1 MFYGDIIVIN
11 TIHVFA
17 SQITK
22 PRASKIEYITRAN
35 VSVIKST
42 EDYIVPCVFIDIS
55 RVTSSSFAAIPPRMV
70 LISIVYIYI
79 R

>member
-1 MFYGDIIVIN
+1 MFHGDIIVIN
-11 TIHVFA
+11 TIRVFA

-22 PRASKIEYITRAN
+22 PRASKIEYITRAS

-55 RVTSSSFAAIPPRMV
+55 RVTSSSFAAM
-70 LISIVYIYI
+70 LYGLN
-79 R
+79 